1 MNSHTA
7 EHKFTF
13 NLVSTKTMKQNIKL
27 LMISTVMM
35 LVISPSF
42 VVHAALTCDASNQ
55 IDFNWSDA
63 GRDWPAP
70 TGSGA
75 TFTPTLVHTEN
86 VGGVD
91 FNFTF
96 SSDQSN
102 ADLINSLSLSSVP
115 SPDDTTAG
123 VGADLDGDGAL
134 DEGLAVIVDPVS
146 DTTGARLDL
155 DVILDVTVSEPLS
168 GFEFF
173 TTDVDEGGAAR
184 RDQVTTIGF
193 LNGATVLPVASH
205 FPGAVTPT
213 TTLAGNVATTI
224 PGAGQ
229 RFPNTNPEEAVV
241 VFTFNSPIDSFRVI
255 YADDSETPAAN
266 LGVIRGISIMSNFAF
281 CPSPD
286 LSITKTDNQV
296 NYTPGE
302 SFSYDIVLTN
312 NGSGSANGATFTD
325 IVPTWGQGVTW
336 VCTASGG
343 AVCPAASGTG
353 NSINQVVNTFP
364 NGGELTYTVT
374 GTYSTNMAAY

>member
-1 MNSHTA
+1 
-7 EHKFTF
+7 
-13 NLVSTKTMKQNIKL
+13 MKKKIKAL
-27 LMISTVMM
+27 SISVAVMAA
-35 LVISPSF
+35 ISPLF
-42 VVHAALTCDASNQ
+42 ILNAALTCDASNQ
-55 IDFNWSDA
+55 IDFNWNDP

-75 TFTPTLVHTEN
+75 TFNPTLVHTEN
-86 VGGVD
+86 VGGVN
-91 FNFTF
+91 FNFSF

-102 ADLINSLSLSSVP
+102 ADFINSLSLSSVP
-115 SPDDTTAG
+115 SPNDTIAG
-123 VGADLDGDGAL
+123 VGADLDGDTIL

-146 DTTGARLDL
+146 ASTGARLDM

-168 GFEFF
+168 GLEFF

-229 RFPNTNPEEAVV
+229 RFPNTNPQEAVV
-241 VFTFNSPIDSFRVI
+241 IFTFDSPIDSFRVI

-266 LGVIRGISIMSNFAF
+266 LGVIRGISILSNFAF

-286 LSITKTDNQV
+286 LSVTKTDNQL

-302 SFSYDIVLTN
+302 SFSYDILLTN

-325 IVPTWGQGVTW
+325 TVPTWGQGVNW

-343 AVCPAASGTG
+343 AVCPVNNGTG
-353 NSINQVVNTFP
+353 NTINQVINTFP
-364 NGGELTYTVT
+364 DGGELVYTVT
-374 GTYSTNMAAY
+374 GTYSTNMAVY